1 MFTLASGISD
11 VPFSTNNEPVKEI
24 LNIDGKKLLVA
35 ALKKH
40 SWWLFLKLIINNE
53 MQIY

>member
-11 VPFSTNNEPVKEI
+11 VPFSTNNERVKEI
-24 LNIDGKKLLVA
+24 LNIDRKKAFGCSLKETFMVA
-35 ALKKH
+35 
-40 SWWLFLKLIINNE
+40 FFKLITNE

>member
-40 SWWLFLKLIINNE
+40 SWWLFFKIIINK
-53 MQIY
+53 